1 MDRFVVG
8 TGRCGSTL
16 LSCMLAESPQVL
28 SIFEFFNG
36 LDMTQRFGR
45 EPISGPDFA
54 KLISQEHPFVTMV
67 LRRGY
72 PVPEIVYPFDA
83 PGSRYSRRDP
93 LPYLLGC
100 AFPRMSDD
108 PDALFDESL
117 RLAESLPAQP
127 PAAHYRQLFDWW
139 TEQLGREV
147 WLERSG
153 SSLDYMGTLFELFPE
168 ARFVHLHR
176 DGREAALSMRE
187 HHAFRLAICMTS
199 QVFDG
204 QVFDGQGLDG
214 PVLDGSTPTIADLGG
229 LDPGGS
235 EAAGD
240 PISRMLASR
249 PDAEHCG
256 RFWSQQV
263 ERGVAARE
271 QLPED
276 RYLELRFEQL
286 LAEPRAQLERI
297 ASFFALE
304 GGREGWIDRAAAQVR
319 GAPAARRS
327 DLPADERERL
337 EAVCRP
343 GMQLLGRA

>member
-1 MDRFVVG
+1 
-8 TGRCGSTL
+8 
-16 LSCMLAESPQVL
+16 MLAQSPRVL
-28 SIFEFFNG
+28 SLFEFFNG

-45 EPISGPDFA
+45 EPISGPCFA

-100 AFPRMSDD
+100 ALPRISDD

-117 RLAESLPAQP
+117 RFAESLPLQP

-139 TEQLGREV
+139 TEELGREV

-153 SSLDYMGTLFELFPE
+153 SSLDYLGTLFELFPE

-187 HHAFRLAICMTS
+187 HHAFRLAIAMTS
-199 QVFDG
+199 QV
-204 QVFDGQGLDG
+204 LDDSI
-214 PVLDGSTPTIADLGG
+214 PSLADLGG
-229 LDPGGS
+229 LDPGGGHHD
-235 EAAGD
+235 ENQAADD
-240 PISRMLASR
+240 PISQMLASR
-249 PDAEHCG
+249 LDAEHCG

-263 ERGVAARE
+263 ERGMAARE

-276 RYLELRFEQL
+276 RYLEVRFEEL
-286 LAEPRAQLERI
+286 LADPREALERI
-297 ASFFALE
+297 GDFFALDSDSDSDDSYSSDSD
-304 GGREGWIDRAAAQVR
+304 REGWVERAGALVR
-319 GAPAARRS
+319 GTPAARRK
-327 DLPADERERL
+327 DLPSDERERL
-337 EAVCRP
+337 EAACLP
-343 GMQLLGRA
+343 GMRLLGRA